1 MSRYN
6 LHGKIAVITGG
17 AGLLGQQHTL
27 AILENGGSAVIID
40 IDKIRMT
47 RLRNEFLNK
56 GFKIDI
62 FYGDVTNGKQIF
74 EINRKILKKYK
85 KIDILINN
93 AQRDHIPKKK
103 SSKFENLFETYPIK
117 KWDEELDIGLK
128 GAFICSQIF
137 GSEMAKKRNGVIL
150 NIASD
155 LSVIAPDQRLYSHL
169 KTLKP
174 VTYSVIK
181 HSLIGLTKYLAS
193 YWSSKKIRVNA
204 ISPGGVFN
212 NQNKTFVKKVKKLIP
227 MNRMADVEEYKEAI
241 QFLCSDASSYMTGQ
255 NLIIDGGRSII

>member
-1 MSRYN
+1 MNRYS
-6 LHGKIAVITGG
+6 LHDKIAVVTGG
-17 AGLLGQQHTL
+17 AGLLGRQHTL

-40 IDKIRMT
+40 IDKSRISK
-47 RLRNEFLNK
+47 LKKEFLKK
-56 GFKIDI
+56 GFKIDA
-62 FYGDVTNGKQIF
+62 FYGDVTNDKQIN
-74 EINRKILKKYK
+74 EIKRKILKKYK

-93 AQRDHIPKKK
+93 AERDHIPKKK
-103 SSKFENLFETYPIK
+103 SAKFENLFEKYPIK

-137 GSEMAKKRNGVIL
+137 GSEMAKKKNGVIL

-169 KTLKP
+169 KTFKP

-227 MNRMADVEEYKEAI
+227 MNRMANVEEYKEAI